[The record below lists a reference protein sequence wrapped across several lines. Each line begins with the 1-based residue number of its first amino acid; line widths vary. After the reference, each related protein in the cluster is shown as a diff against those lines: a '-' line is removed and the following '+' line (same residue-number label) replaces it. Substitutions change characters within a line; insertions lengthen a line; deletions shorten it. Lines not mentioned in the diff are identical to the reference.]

1 MDKVP
6 LLKKKWVKFDQS
18 LWGFFLYHQ
27 SRIFVVTI
35 HWIQT
40 FKKSGSLWIMNHVP
54 VFQCANP
61 HIWLVILDPKFAHPT
76 LGHPMVVVSWHPW
89 AIHSRFSH
97 FNTWWVVH
105 LQTCGTAT
113 HPLTDHSNLSHST
126 WGFSST
132 ESTISSSE
140 FRGGVNPCTPL
151 PLVFSAMQRFD
162 NCRCRPE
169 LLVLHGYCF

>member
-1 MDKVP
+1 MDKVL

-40 FKKSGSLWIMNHVP
+40 FKKTGSLWIMNHVP

-61 HIWLVILDPKFAHPT
+61 HILLVILDPKFAHPT

-89 AIHSRFSH
+89 AIHSRSSPNMWH
-97 FNTWWVVH
+97 SQSSFNRPQQLIPFHLGVFLNRVH
-105 LQTCGTAT
+105 HMGVSENRE
-113 HPLTDHSNLSHST
+113 HP
-126 WGFSST
+126 
-132 ESTISSSE
+132 
-140 FRGGVNPCTPL
+140 
-151 PLVFSAMQRFD
+151 
-162 NCRCRPE
+162 
-169 LLVLHGYCF
+169 